1 MNQMLKDLLPLLTT
15 IGALAAIVHHFVVI
29 VGKNHE
35 FQRKQMY
42 LLSLELSSTRKEI
55 STLAVSIRQI
65 REKRR
70 TYAGK
75 TAGNRHSRRHYTD
88 RHRRQLGRCSQ
99 IH

>member
-15 IGALAAIVHHFVVI
+15 IGALAAIVRHFVVI

-55 STLAVSIRQI
+55 STLAASIRQI
-65 REKRR
+65 REELAARKIM
-70 TYAGK
+70 
-75 TAGNRHSRRHYTD
+75 NREKEELCRKNNWQRA
-88 RHRRQLGRCSQ
+88 
-99 IH
+99 

>member
-55 STLAVSIRQI
+55 STLAASIRQI
-65 REKRR
+65 REELAERKIM
-70 TYAGK
+70 
-75 TAGNRHSRRHYTD
+75 NREKEDLCRKNNWQRA
-88 RHRRQLGRCSQ
+88 
-99 IH
+99 

>member
-55 STLAVSIRQI
+55 STLAASIRQI
-65 REKRR
+65 REELAERKIM
-70 TYAGK
+70 
-75 TAGNRHSRRHYTD
+75 NREKEDLCRENSW
-88 RHRRQLGRCSQ
+88 QQ
-99 IH
+99 A